1 MLDPASQPWT
11 GDDGDAT
18 TLSSG
23 TPLGHATFIAL
34 VLASVYASYL
44 LRA

>member
-1 MLDPASQPWT
+1 MLTDESIPSWT
-11 GDDGDAT
+11 FDNGD